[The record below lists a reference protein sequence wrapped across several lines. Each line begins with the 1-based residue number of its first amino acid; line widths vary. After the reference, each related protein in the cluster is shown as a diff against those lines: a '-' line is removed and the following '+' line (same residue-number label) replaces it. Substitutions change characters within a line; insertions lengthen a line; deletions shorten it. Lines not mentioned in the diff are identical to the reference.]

1 MARFDQ
7 GKVRAPLDELIFSP
21 HAGATIFS
29 TALARRINRW
39 AVDLDR
45 LQTLASILQLQ
56 KGDLSILGARHF
68 DMRG

>member
-21 HAGATIFS
+21 HARCNYLR
-29 TALARRINRW
+29 TALVRRINRW
-39 AVDLDR
+39 VDLDR
-45 LQTLASILQLQ
+45 LQALASILQLQ

-68 DMRG
+68 DMGG